1 MFAYRSALAE
11 WRVVRAR
18 IVRTRLGLWLLAL
31 AVAALAL
38 PGTSEADGLVR
49 VGLLAATLVVAFGA
63 GSDADQAAL
72 PLALT
77 HPTTPA
83 AVAAGRAC
91 SAIVVAD
98 ATVLSVVAGVAWRHG
113 WLDPH
118 LARAAVAGMAAV
130 AAGT

>member
-18 IVRTRLGLWLLAL
+18 VVRTRLGLWLLAL

-38 PGTSEADGLVR
+38 PGSTEADGLAR
-49 VGLLAATLVVAFGA
+49 VGLLAAALVVAFGA
-63 GSDADQAAL
+63 GSDADRAAL

-83 AVAAGRAC
+83 AIAAGRALA
-91 SAIVVAD
+91 SAA
-98 ATVLSVVAGVAWRHG
+98 
-113 WLDPH
+113 
-118 LARAAVAGMAAV
+118 
-130 AAGT
+130 AAGPGRLSGPAGRA